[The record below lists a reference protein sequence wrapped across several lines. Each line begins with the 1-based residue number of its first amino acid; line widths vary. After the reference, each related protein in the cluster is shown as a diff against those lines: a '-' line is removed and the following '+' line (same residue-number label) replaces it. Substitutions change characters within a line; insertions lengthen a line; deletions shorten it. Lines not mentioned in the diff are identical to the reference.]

1 MSLKFPKLKAANCIV
16 AFLSSALQAFG
27 MYNIHAL
34 SGVTEGGVLGATL
47 LFDHWFGLSP
57 AVSSFVLNIACYAL
71 GWKTLGKSFIAYSA
85 IAACGLFR
93 QLRRLR
99 AVPAPVAGNR
109 KPSPSGFRGGRAV
122 HRCRRGALRPGGR
135 RHHR

>member
-1 MSLKFPKLKAANCIV
+1 
-16 AFLSSALQAFG
+16 

-71 GWKTLGKSFIAYSA
+71 GMPL
-85 IAACGLFR
+85 LFA
-93 QLRRLR
+93 LD
-99 AVPAPVAGNR
+99 
-109 KPSPSGFRGGRAV
+109 KFRGKLFGET
-122 HRCRRGALRPGGR
+122 RRKEE
-135 RHHR
+135 

>member
-1 MSLKFPKLKAANCIV
+1 MSLKFPKLKTTNCIV

-57 AVSSFVLNIACYAL
+57 AVSSFVLNIACYVL
-71 GWKTLGKSFIAYSA
+71 GWRTLGKSFIAYSA
-85 IAACGLFR
+85 IADGMDAMEDYYLMD
-93 QLRRLR
+93 
-99 AVPAPVAGNR
+99 
-109 KPSPSGFRGGRAV
+109 GGIITVNTDTAAMIGKQAEYSCFNSMGTV
-122 HRCRRGALRPGGR
+122 VEVTTTKD
-135 RHHR
+135 

>member
-85 IAACGLFR
+85 IAACGYSASY
-93 QLRRLR
+93 
-99 AVPAPVAGNR
+99 AVWDNGTVE
-109 KPSPSGFRGGRAV
+109 
-122 HRCRRGALRPGGR
+122 LRPLFG
-135 RHHR
+135 

>member
-1 MSLKFPKLKAANCIV
+1 MSLKFPKLKTTNCIV

-71 GWKTLGKSFIAYSA
+71 GWSEQSASESALAAYGGYDGTLSYFQFI
-85 IAACGLFR
+85 
-93 QLRRLR
+93 
-99 AVPAPVAGNR
+99 
-109 KPSPSGFRGGRAV
+109 
-122 HRCRRGALRPGGR
+122 
-135 RHHR
+135 